1 MKTALSNIPLIV
13 VVMLCFYST
22 RSMAQPSMAQQRL
35 STKDYLNDGDNYRF
49 TNISFFEA
57 DTTATKR
64 LLQEKHLQE
73 HLQKHIQDGTIDK
86 ETLTKAYVVTERYQ
100 EGIKPQIFG
109 AVIITLNKEN
119 AYYDSEIRKALR
131 YPLQVFD
138 LEDLKKIGTI
148 AFQGVSH
155 DSVKDKPG
163 TMEEYLSDMIRTNPM
178 DKVWVINRNS
188 MGLPRVYHSPRTFG
202 FSFGELSM
210 LRDMASR
217 AESPFGINPEDIKHY
232 QSSYN
237 DKRSTNPLTAFTVLH
252 PHILSEATTIRICDS
267 ALIQELHA
275 TLGKAG
281 IHNLSR
287 NIEITL
293 LDGECIRLQSEN
305 VELLGKTLVDVLPLS
320 FRGGENNR
328 LNVLKHIKISE
339 YISDKHKLK
348 ELTMPVIAY
357 CHQIVRCGIWEYA
370 DVFEPVYRTENDYNA
385 DFLYTV
391 QDSTSALNWDALGSE
406 YSDDANK
413 THKYV
418 SLATIGRAR
427 EAVRY
432 ARAGIREYK
441 NYEYSKAHPKEPPL
455 SKKWTQPHD
464 LTLEFDLNQYAPLAK
479 GESWTGLGNYFLP
492 EMTASLRYSGNTAV
506 GIFLSNGS
514 PDLSSTWSHNG
525 FSSFRL
531 GDIKLKGTS
540 HIVTVTFTDLP
551 LKPPDEERI
560 LQGSIEFTAAVKRI
574 DSNGVIK
581 REFRNVVV
589 PVKQA
594 YR

>member
-1 MKTALSNIPLIV
+1 MKIALSNISLIV
-13 VVMLCFYST
+13 VVMLCFCST
-22 RSMAQPSMAQQRL
+22 RSIAQLKL
-35 STKDYLNDGDNYRF
+35 SAKDYLIDVDNYRF
-49 TNISFFEA
+49 TNISLFEA

-100 EGIKPQIFG
+100 DGMKPHIFG
-109 AVIITLNKEN
+109 AVLITLNREN
-119 AYYDSEIRKALR
+119 SYYDSEIRKALR

-148 AFQGVSH
+148 AFQGVSQ

-163 TMEEYLSDMIRTNPM
+163 TMEEYLSDMIRTKPI
-178 DKVWVINRNS
+178 DKIWIIKRNY
-188 MGLPRVYHSPRTFG
+188 MGLPTVYRSTSSYG
-202 FSFGELSM
+202 LSFKEVSM
-210 LRDMASR
+210 LRDMVIR
-217 AESPFGINPEDIKHY
+217 AEPPFGINPDDIKHY

-237 DKRSTNPLTAFTVLH
+237 DKRATNALAAFTVLH

-267 ALIQELHA
+267 ALVQELHA

-281 IHNLSR
+281 VHNLSR

-305 VELLGKTLVDVLPLS
+305 VELLGKTLVDALPLS
-320 FRGGENNR
+320 YRSAENNR
-328 LNVLKHIKISE
+328 LDVLKHIKISE
-339 YISDKHKLK
+339 YINDEHKLK
-348 ELTMPVIAY
+348 ELTMSVIAY
-357 CHQIVRCGIWEYA
+357 CHQIVRSGIWEYA
-370 DVFEPVYRTENDYNA
+370 DGFEPLYRTENDYNA

-418 SLATIGRAR
+418 SLATIRRAG
-427 EAVRY
+427 EATRY

-441 NYEYSKAHPKEPPL
+441 NNVYSKAHPKEQSL
-455 SKKWTQPHD
+455 TKKLVQPHD

-479 GESWTGLGNYFLP
+479 GESWIGLGNYFLP

-506 GIFLSNGS
+506 GIFLSNGN
-514 PDLSSTWSHNG
+514 PDLSSTWSHNSL
-525 FSSFRL
+525 SSFRL

-540 HIVTVTFTDLP
+540 HIVSVTFTGLP
-551 LKPPDEERI
+551 LKPSDEERI
-560 LQGSIEFTAAVKRI
+560 LQGSIEFATSVKRM

-589 PVKQA
+589 PVKQI
-594 YR
+594 YK